1 MWCSPV
7 KFGGDSG
14 AVQQVSDIGG
24 GFGSASFTA
33 RSPGCH
39 AIAVKQEIIAAT
51 PAAALRPRRCRWSRR
66 HAGCH
71 ERSARACAPHV
82 LFPPFAR
89 ICARRGH
96 LAVVNHTRR
105 AFRFGGW
112 AIRRVGEGARAASPF
127 NRPAGWVDFSK
138 RGWHE
143 RATYLMARV
152 P

>member
-1 MWCSPV
+1 YRI
-7 KFGGDSG
+7 SG
-14 AVQQVSDIGG
+14 ADSE
-24 GFGSASFTA
+24 AP
-33 RSPGCH
+33 RSQPGH
-39 AIAVKQEIIAAT
+39 PAVTQLLSSKKLSRLP

-127 NRPAGWVDFSK
+127 NRPAGGGGFRK
-138 RGWHE
+138 RGGDE